1 MMLRRDRFS
10 AGSRIR
16 MKSAHKDATNTHS
29 GTCEG
34 SHLARSQSRPSDAAL
49 MLLLLLLLLLPHKN
63 VSENAGGGK
72 EVARG

>member
-1 MMLRRDRFS
+1 MISEAQRCQQKISNKEARN
-10 AGSRIR
+10 IQ
-16 MKSAHKDATNTHS
+16 S